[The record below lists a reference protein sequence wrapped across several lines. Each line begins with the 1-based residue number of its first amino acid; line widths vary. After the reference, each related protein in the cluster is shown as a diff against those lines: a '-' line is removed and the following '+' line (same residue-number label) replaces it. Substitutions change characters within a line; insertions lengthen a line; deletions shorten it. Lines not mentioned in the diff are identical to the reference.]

1 MGRAG
6 GDVIG
11 RWLPGAAGA
20 ALVLFACAG
29 PPPDGT
35 TEARGEIAG
44 EPLTPAVD
52 ARYLTHLL
60 FAADDGTA
68 FIGSFDQTAEG
79 EDLRVDYDVRLADGD
94 AWQPLVLTRD
104 TVPVAR
110 AAWRLLPTPAM
121 AVRVGDAGQIVSL
134 LFREPEGEGADAV
147 RLVAGEE
154 VSVWTGPTGQ
164 RESLGI
170 AALEMSD
177 RAVPGILFFR
187 RAARALSIPVAV
199 TDGQTFVFADSL
211 GNGLVVHAG
220 TIGQPAVA
228 HTWLHGVDAAWG
240 DVTLEPPDPG
250 GTGGPASA
258 WRFEISGTTVRG
270 SFRPLLGEDSGDGTL
285 IRMEAIVYVGTEV
298 LDFNG
303 FAATLPSP

>member
-1 MGRAG
+1 M
-6 GDVIG
+6 IG
-11 RWLPGAAGA
+11 RWAGA

-35 TEARGEIAG
+35 ADSGEEIAG
-44 EPLTPAVD
+44 ASLTPAVD

-79 EDLRVDYDVRLADGD
+79 EELRLDYDVRLSDGD
-94 AWQPLVLTRD
+94 AWRSLVRTHD
-104 TVPVAR
+104 TVSVAR

-121 AVRVGDAGQIVSL
+121 AVRVGDAGQVVSL
-134 LFREPEGEGADAV
+134 LFREREGEDLDPV

-164 RESLGI
+164 RESLGL

-177 RAVPGILFFR
+177 GAVPGILFFR
-187 RAARALSIPVAV
+187 RAARALSIPVAS
-199 TDGQTFVFADSL
+199 TDGRTFVFADSL
-211 GNGLVVHAG
+211 GNGLIVHAG
-220 TIGQPAVA
+220 TVGQPAVA
-228 HTWLHGVDAAWG
+228 HTWLHGVEAAWG
-240 DVTLEPPDPG
+240 DVTLESPDPG
-250 GTGGPASA
+250 RTGGSDPA

-270 SFRPLLGEDSGDGTL
+270 SFRPLMDEDPGDGTL
-285 IRMEAIVYVGTEV
+285 IRMEATIYVGTEV
-298 LDFNG
+298 LHFNG

>member
-1 MGRAG
+1 M
-6 GDVIG
+6 IG
-11 RWLPGAAGA
+11 RCPRGAPGAV
-20 ALVLFACAG
+20 LVFLACAG

-35 TEARGEIAG
+35 AEDRGIIVG
-44 EPLTPAVD
+44 GPLTPAVD

-68 FIGSFDQTAEG
+68 FIGAFDQTAEG
-79 EDLRVDYDVRLADGD
+79 EDLRRDYDVRLADGD
-94 AWQPLVLTRD
+94 AWRSLVLTQD

-134 LFREPEGEGADAV
+134 RFGGSEDAGSV

-170 AALEMSD
+170 AVLQTSD
-177 RAVPGILFFR
+177 GAVPGILFFR
-187 RAARALSIPVAV
+187 RAARALSIPVAT

-211 GNGLVVHAG
+211 GNGLLVHAG

-228 HTWLHGVDAAWG
+228 HTWLHGVEVAWG
-240 DVTLEPPDPG
+240 DVTLEPSAPG
-250 GTGGPASA
+250 AAGASA
-258 WRFEISGTTVRG
+258 ATWEFAIPGTTVRG
-270 SFRPLLGEDSGDGTL
+270 SFRPLASEDSGDGTL
-285 IRMEAIVYVGTEV
+285 MRMEAIVNVGTEV

>member
-1 MGRAG
+1 M
-6 GDVIG
+6 IG
-11 RWLPGAAGA
+11 RWPSGAAGA
-20 ALVLFACAG
+20 TLILFACAG

-35 TEARGEIAG
+35 AEARGEIAG
-44 EPLTPAVD
+44 EPLTPAID

-79 EDLRVDYDVRLADGD
+79 ENLRRDYDVRLADGD
-94 AWQPLVLTRD
+94 AWRPLALTRD
-104 TVPVAR
+104 TVAVAR

-121 AVRVGDAGQIVSL
+121 AVRVGDAGQVVSL
-134 LFREPEGEGADAV
+134 RFREPGGEDADSV

-170 AALEMSD
+170 AALRTRD
-177 RAVPGILFFR
+177 GVLPGILFFR
-187 RAARALSIPVAV
+187 RAARALSIPVAT
-199 TDGQTFVFADSL
+199 TDGRTFVFADSL

-220 TIGQPAVA
+220 TLGQPAVA
-228 HTWLHGVDAAWG
+228 HTWLHGVEAAWG
-240 DVTLEPPDPG
+240 DVTLEAPDRGGAG
-250 GTGGPASA
+250 GTASA

-270 SFRPLLGEDSGDGTL
+270 SFRPLTSGGPGDETL
-285 IRMEAIVYVGTEV
+285 VRMEAIVYVGTEV
-298 LDFNG
+298 LHFNG

>member
-1 MGRAG
+1 M
-6 GDVIG
+6 IG
-11 RWLPGAAGA
+11 RWPPGAAGV
-20 ALVLFACAG
+20 ALLLFACAG
-29 PPPDGT
+29 PPPDGA

-44 EPLTPAVD
+44 ESLAAAVD

-79 EDLRVDYDVRLADGD
+79 ENLRLDYDVRLADGE
-94 AWQPLVLTRD
+94 AWRPLVLARD

-121 AVRVGDAGQIVSL
+121 AVRIGDAGQIVSL
-134 LFREPEGEGADAV
+134 LFGDAEGEGTDPV

-170 AALEMSD
+170 AALEMGD
-177 RAVPGILFFR
+177 GAVPGILFFR
-187 RAARALSIPVAV
+187 RAARALNIPVAAA
-199 TDGQTFVFADSL
+199 DGQTFVFADSL

-220 TIGQPAVA
+220 TIGQPTVA
-228 HTWLHGVDAAWG
+228 HTWLHGIEAAWG
-240 DVTLEPPDPG
+240 DVTLESPDPG
-250 GTGGPASA
+250 RTGGSASD
-258 WRFEISGTTVRG
+258 WLFEISGTTVRG
-270 SFRPLLGEDSGDGTL
+270 SFRPLPGEDSGDGTL
-285 IRMEAIVYVGTEV
+285 IRMEAIVYVGTET
-298 LDFNG
+298 LDFKG

>member
-1 MGRAG
+1 M
-6 GDVIG
+6 IG
-11 RWLPGAAGA
+11 RWPPCAAGA
-20 ALVLFACAG
+20 LLVLFACAG
-29 PPPDGT
+29 PTPDGT
-35 TEARGEIAG
+35 AEARGEITG
-44 EPLTPAVD
+44 EPLTPGVD

-79 EDLRVDYDVRLADGD
+79 EDLRLDYEVRLADGD
-94 AWQPLVLTRD
+94 AWRPLVLTQD

-134 LFREPEGEGADAV
+134 LFSEGEGADAV

-170 AALEMSD
+170 AALQTSD

-187 RAARALSIPVAV
+187 RAARALGIPVA
-199 TDGQTFVFADSL
+199 TTAGQTFVFADSL

-220 TIGQPAVA
+220 TVGQPAVA

-240 DVTLEPPDPG
+240 DVTLEPPDAERADG
-250 GTGGPASA
+250 SGPA

-270 SFRPLLGEDSGDGTL
+270 SFRPLTGEDSGDGTL
-285 IRMEAIVYVGTEV
+285 IRMEAVVYVGTEV
-298 LDFNG
+298 LDLNG
-303 FAATLPSP
+303 FVATLPSP